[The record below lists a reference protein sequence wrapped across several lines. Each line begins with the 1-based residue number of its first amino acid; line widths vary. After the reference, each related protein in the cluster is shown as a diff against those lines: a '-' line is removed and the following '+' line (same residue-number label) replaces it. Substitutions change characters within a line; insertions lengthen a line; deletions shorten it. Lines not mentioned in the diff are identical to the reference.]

1 MDLLKFILR
10 LPFTLIK
17 GLFRLLALIFGLL
30 GRLFKPV
37 VGNLNWNAPAWWA
50 AVSGGVKRG
59 FLRLEGG
66 VDNYPKAISLSLL
79 VLLCAAG
86 GAFYGWHWWL
96 NRPQPIEPAPMV
108 YQETSVRV
116 SDPEPV
122 NYAVQK
128 SAPQQVTLTFRTP
141 WHP

>member
-50 AVSGGVKRG
+50 AVSGG
-59 FLRLEGG
+59 
-66 VDNYPKAISLSLL
+66 
-79 VLLCAAG
+79 
-86 GAFYGWHWWL
+86 
-96 NRPQPIEPAPMV
+96 
-108 YQETSVRV
+108 
-116 SDPEPV
+116 
-122 NYAVQK
+122 
-128 SAPQQVTLTFRTP
+128 
-141 WHP
+141 